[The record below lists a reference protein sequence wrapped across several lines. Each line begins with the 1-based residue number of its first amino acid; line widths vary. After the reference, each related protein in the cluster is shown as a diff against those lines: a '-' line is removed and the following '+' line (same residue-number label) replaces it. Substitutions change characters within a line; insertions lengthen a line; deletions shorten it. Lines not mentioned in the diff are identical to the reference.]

1 MNKQIIDN
9 NDTNDTLKSHTDR
22 NDSPIATIEP
32 NHSENKIPDSQK
44 KIVYSTK
51 NLDLWYGEN
60 HALKNINLD
69 ILENNVTAIIGPS
82 GCGKSTYIKALNRMV
97 ELVPSV
103 KTAGKIMYRDKNI
116 FDNKYSVEKLRT
128 NVGMV

>member
-1 MNKQIIDN
+1 MEKVQDRKQGQDKAKLNEELQSHASERTIKVESYSNESSKIET
-9 NDTNDTLKSHTDR
+9 DTNK
-22 NDSPIATIEP
+22 E
-32 NHSENKIPDSQK
+32 
-44 KIVYSTK
+44 IVYSTQ

-82 GCGKSTYIKALNRMV
+82 GCGKSTYIKTLNRMV

-103 KTAGKIMYRDKNI
+103 KNSR
-116 FDNKYSVEKLRT
+116 
-128 NVGMV
+128 

>member
-1 MNKQIIDN
+1 MANSQVRKNKLSEQTDKTNGSVSTIVTTE
-9 NDTNDTLKSHTDR
+9 NDRKDTT
-22 NDSPIATIEP
+22 
-32 NHSENKIPDSQK
+32 PDSQK
-44 KIVYSTK
+44 NIVYSTQ

-60 HALKNINLD
+60 HALQNINLD

-103 KTAGKIMYRDKNI
+103 KTAGKILYRDQNI
-116 FDNKYSVEKLRT
+116 FDPKYSKKS
-128 NVGMV
+128 